1 MEEYKF
7 IDVNTSENRKSIID
21 YIMQYDQNEF
31 NGYKRKEKIIS
42 CIKSDYDRIKEQKN
56 FNRNIELGIMTN
68 FSRRE
73 IEVYKKILCKY
84 LKSKGIN
91 GKLYNVSDKYNS
103 AFKLEFSTYPFD
115 AFIAF
120 EFVKDGV

>member
-1 MEEYKF
+1 MKFDKEYRTCYF
-7 IDVNTSENRKSIID
+7 
-21 YIMQYDQNEF
+21 
-31 NGYKRKEKIIS
+31 
-42 CIKSDYDRIKEQKN
+42 
-56 FNRNIELGIMTN
+56 
-68 FSRRE
+68 RE
-73 IEVYKKILCKY
+73 VEY